1 MGGIKAMVYTNITV
15 EIPENCKEKKTSS
28 KSKKKYVYLYL
39 STKREKGS
47 KYPKP
52 ELLQIGTYI
61 NKNKMHPNDNYYTHF
76 KMNTP
81 NVVVLDTSKPHK
93 VVDYGPFFFLDKL
106 IKDLKIDEISNNIF
120 SEDTSK
126 VLLTMVMY
134 LLTDTVMKNIDIWCR
149 KNYHYLD
156 EPIYSQRTSE
166 YFSQIHEYAEQWQKD
181 WLFYADE
188 KKGIAI
194 DSTSISSHSD
204 NIAFLE
210 WGHSKEN
217 NDLAQINYMMAF
229 GKESKLP
236 LCYQIIPGSIT
247 DKTSF
252 NKAKQYF
259 ENLGLDID
267 RYTFDKGFFDINNFK
282 SLGNE
287 DKFICPVYDDFE
299 LLRNKLP
306 SYANMIQRSVNIID
320 TMSWKS
326 EDNDTIYG
334 ITIPYKF
341 DDDDLKDIE
350 YNVHLFYSNIR
361 SAHKK
366 SSFLK
371 KVKTE
376 EEFIKK
382 LHGKTHLTNTD
393 IKYLQSM
400 NYFVC
405 ELEDNNNIIKL
416 KTYEK
421 RHDLIDVEMSE
432 MGYFGFITNDPT
444 VSPEEALEWYATRN
458 DVEVA
463 FNDLKNNLN
472 FKRLGTQNQLTT
484 NGKLFVGFI
493 SLIIKMQINKLLN
506 QYRIKYMQSTPSAKK
521 LMSNFGNKAAL
532 DLLRELS
539 LITIQE
545 VEKDS
550 YWLNA
555 ETNKKCKEILSMVD
569 LTKEDL
575 EQSILLLHPYT
586 DSENSDN
593 N

>member
-1 MGGIKAMVYTNITV
+1 MVYTNIIV
-15 EIPENCKEKKTSS
+15 EIPKNSKEKKTSS

-39 STKREKGS
+39 GTKREKGS
-47 KYPKP
+47 KHPKP

-61 NKNKMHPNDNYYTHF
+61 DENKMHPNDNYYAHF
-76 KMNTP
+76 KKKKP
-81 NVVVLDTSKPHK
+81 DLIVLDTSKPHK
-93 VVDYGPFFFLDKL
+93 VVDYGPFFFLDQI

-120 SEDTSK
+120 NEDISK

-134 LLTDTVMKNIDIWCR
+134 LLTDTVMKNIDVWCK

-156 EPIYSQRTSE
+156 RPINSQRASE
-166 YFSQIHEYAEQWQKD
+166 YFAQIQEYAEQWQKD
-181 WLFYADE
+181 WLFYANE
-188 KKGIAI
+188 KNGIAI
-194 DSTSISSHSD
+194 DSTSISSYSD

-217 NDLAQINYMMAF
+217 NDLSQINFMMAF
-229 GKESKLP
+229 GNASKLP

-252 NKAKQYF
+252 SKAKQHF
-259 ENLGLDID
+259 ENLGLAID
-267 RYTFDKGFFDINNFK
+267 RYTFDRGFFDINNLK
-282 SLGNE
+282 LMGNE
-287 DKFICPVYDDFE
+287 DKFVCPVYDNFE

-306 SYANMIQRSVNIID
+306 LYANGMQRSVNIID

-326 EDNDTIYG
+326 EDDDTIYG

-341 DDDDLKDIE
+341 EDDDLKDIE

-366 SSFLK
+366 ALLLK
-371 KVKTE
+371 KVKLE

-382 LHGKTHLTNTD
+382 LHSKAYLTNTQ
-393 IKYLQSM
+393 IKHLQSM
-400 NYFVC
+400 KYFVC
-405 ELEDNNNIIKL
+405 ELEDNDIVTKM

-421 RHDLIDVEMSE
+421 RHDLIDDEMSK
-432 MGYFGFITNDPT
+432 MGYFAFITNDPSVT
-444 VSPEEALEWYATRN
+444 PKEALEWYATRN

-472 FKRLGTQNQLTT
+472 FKRLGTQNQLTS

-493 SLIIKMQINKLLN
+493 SLIIKMQINQLLN
-506 QYRIKYMQSTPSAKK
+506 QYRTKYRQSTPSAKK
-521 LMSNFGNKAAL
+521 QMSNFANKSAL
-532 DLLRELS
+532 DLPRELS
-539 LITIQE
+539 LITVQE
-545 VEKDS
+545 IDKDK
-550 YWLNA
+550 YWLNT
-555 ETNKKCKEILSMVD
+555 EINKKCKEILSMIN

-575 EQSILLLHPYT
+575 EKSIHLLHPYT
-586 DSENSDN
+586 YSENSDDN
-593 N
+593 NV

>member
-1 MGGIKAMVYTNITV
+1 MVYTNITV
-15 EIPENCKEKKTSS
+15 EIPENCKEKKTSP

-39 STKREKGS
+39 CTKREKGS

-61 NKNKMHPNDNYYTHF
+61 DENKMHPNDNYYIHF
-76 KMNTP
+76 KKEIP
-81 NVVVLDTSKPHK
+81 DVVVLDTSKPHK
-93 VVDYGPFFFLDKL
+93 VVDYGPFFFLDKV

-120 SEDTSK
+120 NENTNK
-126 VLLTMVMY
+126 ILLTIVIY
-134 LLTDTVMKNIDIWCR
+134 LLTDTVMKNIDVWCR

-156 EPIYSQRTSE
+156 RPINSQRTSE
-166 YFSQIHEYAEQWQKD
+166 YFAQIHEYAEQWQKD
-181 WLFYADE
+181 WLFYANE
-188 KKGIAI
+188 KKGVAV

-217 NDLAQINYMMAF
+217 NDLAQINFMMAF

-252 NKAKQYF
+252 NKAKQHF

-282 SLGNE
+282 LMGNE
-287 DKFICPVYDDFE
+287 DKFVCPVYDNFE

-306 SYANMIQRSVNIID
+306 FYSNDMQRSVNIID

-350 YNVHLFYSNIR
+350 YHVHLFYSNIR
-361 SAHKK
+361 SALKK
-366 SSFLK
+366 ASFLK

-382 LHGKTHLTNTD
+382 LNNKSHLTNTE

-405 ELEDNNNIIKL
+405 ELENNNNITTIK
-416 KTYEK
+416 TFEK
-421 RHDLIDVEMSE
+421 RHNLIDDEMSK
-432 MGYFGFITNDPT
+432 MGYFSFITNDLSVT
-444 VSPEEALEWYATRN
+444 SKEALEWYATRN

-472 FKRLGTQNQLTT
+472 FKRLGTQNQLTS

-493 SLIIKMQINKLLN
+493 SLIIKMQINQLLN
-506 QYRIKYMQSTPSAKK
+506 QYRIKYMQATPSAKK

-545 VEKDS
+545 IDENS
-550 YWLNA
+550 YWLNT
-555 ETNKKCKEILSMVD
+555 ETNKKCKEILSMIN

-575 EQSILLLHPYT
+575 EKSIHLLHPYT
-586 DSENSDN
+586 DSENSDGN
-593 N
+593 

>member
-1 MGGIKAMVYTNITV
+1 MVHTNITV
-15 EIPENCKEKKTSS
+15 EIPENCKVKKTSP

-39 STKREKGS
+39 FTKREKGS

-61 NKNKMHPNDNYYTHF
+61 NDNKMHPNYNYYTHF
-76 KMNTP
+76 MKEIP
-81 NVVVLDTSKPHK
+81 DVVVLDTSKPHK
-93 VVDYGPFFFLDKL
+93 VVDYGPFFFLDKI
-106 IKDLKIDEISNNIF
+106 IKDLKIYEISNNIF
-120 SEDTSK
+120 NEGTCK
-126 VLLTMVMY
+126 VLLTMVIY
-134 LLTDTVMKNIDIWCR
+134 LLTDTVMKNIDVWCR

-156 EPIYSQRTSE
+156 RPIYSQRTSE

-181 WLFYADE
+181 WLFYANE

-217 NDLAQINYMMAF
+217 NDLAQINFMMAF

-252 NKAKQYF
+252 NKAKQHF
-259 ENLGLDID
+259 ENLGLDIG
-267 RYTFDKGFFDINNFK
+267 RYTFDKGFFDIKNFK
-282 SLGNE
+282 LMGNE
-287 DKFICPVYDDFE
+287 DKFICPVYDNFE

-306 SYANMIQRSVNIID
+306 VYASMIQRSVNIID

-334 ITIPYKF
+334 LTIPYKF
-341 DDDDLKDIE
+341 DDYDLIDIE

-361 SAHKK
+361 SANKK

-371 KVKTE
+371 KVKVE
-376 EEFIKK
+376 EEFINK
-382 LHGKTHLTNTD
+382 LYSKTHLTNTE

-400 NYFVC
+400 NYYVY
-405 ELEDNNNIIKL
+405 ELEDNNNITKIK
-416 KTYEK
+416 TFEK
-421 RHDLIDVEMSE
+421 RHDLIDDEMSE
-432 MGYFGFITNDPT
+432 MGYFAFITNDLT
-444 VSPEEALEWYATRN
+444 VTSKEALEWYATRN

-472 FKRLGTQNQLTT
+472 FKRLGTQNQLTS

-506 QYRIKYMQSTPSAKK
+506 LYRIKYMQATPSAKK
-521 LMSNFGNKAAL
+521 QMPNFGNKAAL

-539 LITIQE
+539 LITVQE
-545 VEKDS
+545 IDIDR
-550 YWLNA
+550 YWLNT
-555 ETNKKCKEILSMVD
+555 ETNKKCKEILSMVN

-575 EQSILLLHPYT
+575 EKSIHLLRT
-586 DSENSDN
+586 CNDSENSNDN
-593 N
+593 DV